1 MTPSPHLLQSLL
13 RSRLLVRRAKATVGV
28 GERRSN
34 AKGSGMEFLDY
45 REYQPGDDVRHLDAH
60 LFARTGGHYVRQ
72 YAVYQQLP
80 ITIIVDGSASMNFST
95 PTKFDFARCLASALA
110 FVGLAGGDAVQAAVH
125 TGGRLLWSPLVRG
138 TRRAQVIFDWLGA
151 QRPAGAGFGHALAT
165 ALPRLTH
172 RGLVILISDWWLDDF
187 DADLKVLDLKFL
199 GSLRQEIVAV
209 HVAAPEELD
218 PARLGAGET
227 RFVDAES
234 GHEVELLIDQMVL
247 DDYKAALAD
256 WQDRLRQQIRRHLGR
271 YLLVRSD
278 AGLDRLLLQDWRRLG
293 LIS

>member
-1 MTPSPHLLQSLL
+1 MTPSPRLLQSLQ
-13 RSRLLVRRAKATVGV
+13 RSRLLVRSAKATVGI

-34 AKGSGMEFLDY
+34 AKGLGMEFLDY

-60 LFARTGGHYVRQ
+60 LFARTGSHYIRQ

-80 ITIIVDGSASMNFST
+80 ITIIVDGSASMNFAT
-95 PTKFDFARCLASALA
+95 PTKFDFASGLASALA
-110 FVGLAGGDAVQAAVH
+110 FVGLTGGDAVQVAVH
-125 TGGRLLWSPLVRG
+125 AGSRLLWSPLVRG
-138 TRRAQVIFDWLGA
+138 ARRAPVIFDWLGA
-151 QRPAGAGFGHALAT
+151 QQPGGSGFGAALAS

-172 RGLVILISDWWLDDF
+172 RGLVILISDWWLDDRE
-187 DADLKVLDLKFL
+187 ADLKVL
-199 GSLRQEIVAV
+199 GSLQQEIVAV

-234 GHEVELLIDQMVL
+234 GHEVELLIDDGVL
-247 DDYKAALAD
+247 GDYKAALAA
-256 WQDRLRQQIRRHLGR
+256 WQDRLRQRIRHHLGR
-271 YLLVRSD
+271 YLMVRTDTS
-278 AGLDRLLLQDWRRLG
+278 LDRLLLQDWRRLG

>member
-1 MTPSPHLLQSLL
+1 VTPSPRLLQSLL
-13 RSRLLVRRAKATVGV
+13 RSRLLVRRAKATVGI

-60 LFARTGGHYVRQ
+60 LFARTGSHYVRQ

-80 ITIIVDGSASMNFST
+80 ITIIVDGSASMNFAT
-95 PTKFDFARCLASALA
+95 PTKFDFACGLAMALA

-151 QRPAGAGFGHALAT
+151 QQPAGSGFGQALAT

-172 RGLVILISDWWLDDF
+172 RGLVILLSDWWLDDLE
-187 DADLKVLDLKFL
+187 ADLRVLA
-199 GSLRQEIVAV
+199 SQRQEIVAV

-218 PARLGAGET
+218 ASRLGAGET

-234 GHEVELLIDQMVL
+234 GHEVELLIDQAVL

-256 WQDRLRQQIRRHLGR
+256 WQDRLREQIRRHLGR
-271 YLLVRSD
+271 YLVTRSD
-278 AGLDRLLLQDWRRLG
+278 TSLDRLLLQDWRRLG

>member
-1 MTPSPHLLQSLL
+1 MTPSARLLQSLQ
-13 RSRLLVRRAKATVGV
+13 RSRVLVRSAKATVGI

-45 REYQPGDDVRHLDAH
+45 REYQPGDDDVRHLDPH

-95 PTKFDFARCLASALA
+95 PTKFDFARGLASALA
-110 FVGLAGGDAVQAAVH
+110 FVGLTGGDAVQVAVNAR
-125 TGGRLLWSPLVRG
+125 GRLTWSPLVRG
-138 TRRAQVIFDWLGA
+138 ARRAPVIFDWLG
-151 QRPAGAGFGHALAT
+151 QQQPAGSGFGAALAS

-172 RGLVILISDWWLDDF
+172 RGLLILISDWWLDDR
-187 DADLKVLDLKFL
+187 DADLKVL
-199 GSLRQEIVAV
+199 GELRQEIVAV

-234 GHEVELLIDQMVL
+234 GHEVELLIDERVFG
-247 DDYKAALAD
+247 DYRNALAD
-256 WQDRLRQQIRRHLGR
+256 WQDRLRQHISHHLGR

-278 AGLDRLLLQDWRRLG
+278 TSLDRLLLQDWRRLG

>member
-1 MTPSPHLLQSLL
+1 MTPSPRLLQALL
-13 RSRLLVRRAKATVGV
+13 RSRLLVRRAKATVGI

-80 ITIIVDGSASMNFST
+80 ITIIVDGSASMNFGA
-95 PTKFDFARCLASALA
+95 PTKFDFARGLASALA

-125 TGGRLLWSPLVRG
+125 SGGRLLWSPLVRG
-138 TRRAQVIFDWLGA
+138 TPRAQVIFDWLGA
-151 QRPAGAGFGHALAT
+151 QQPAGAGFGQALAT

-172 RGLVILISDWWLDDF
+172 RGLVILISDWWLDEL
-187 DADLKVLDLKFL
+187 DADLKVL

-247 DDYKAALAD
+247 DDYKAALDD

-271 YLLVRSD
+271 YLVVRSD
-278 AGLDRLLLQDWRRLG
+278 TSLDRLLLQDWRRMG

>member
-1 MTPSPHLLQSLL
+1 MTPSPRLLQSLL
-13 RSRLLVRRAKATVGV
+13 RSRLLVRRAKATVGI

-60 LFARTGGHYVRQ
+60 LFARTGSHYVRQ

-80 ITIIVDGSASMNFST
+80 ITIIVDGSASMNFAT
-95 PTKFDFARCLASALA
+95 PTKFDFACSLASALA

-125 TGGRLLWSPLVRG
+125 TGGRLRWSPLVRG

-151 QRPAGAGFGHALAT
+151 QRPAAGGFGRTLAT

-172 RGLVILISDWWLDDF
+172 RGLVILISDWWLDDLE
-187 DADLKVLDLKFL
+187 ADLRVLA
-199 GSLRQEIVAV
+199 SQRQEIVAV

-218 PARLGAGET
+218 ASRLGAGET

-234 GHEVELLIDQMVL
+234 GHEVELLIDQAVL

-271 YLLVRSD
+271 YLVVRSD
-278 AGLDRLLLQDWRRLG
+278 TSLERLLLQDWRRLG